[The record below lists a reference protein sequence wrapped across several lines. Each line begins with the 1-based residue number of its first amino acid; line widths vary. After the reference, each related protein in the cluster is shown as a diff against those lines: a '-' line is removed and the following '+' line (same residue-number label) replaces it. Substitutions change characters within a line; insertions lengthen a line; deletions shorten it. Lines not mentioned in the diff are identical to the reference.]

1 MDVEQQLEQPI
12 IRAVTYT
19 TDEAKVT
26 VRHVPDRPGVAASVF
41 GALAAAHVNVDT
53 IIQNTGEDGHS
64 DISCTIPAEDVP
76 NAGKALRRVVD
87 ELGAL
92 AYDSDDS
99 IAKVSIVGAGMRTH
113 PGVAATMFKSL
124 ADLGINLDMI
134 STSPI
139 KISCVIDK
147 ARVDE
152 AVRELHTVFGLDDDS
167 VYPETADREKRS

>member
-1 MDVEQQLEQPI
+1 
-12 IRAVTYT
+12 
-19 TDEAKVT
+19 
-26 VRHVPDRPGVAASVF
+26 
-41 GALAAAHVNVDT
+41 
-53 IIQNTGEDGHS
+53 
-64 DISCTIPAEDVP
+64 
-76 NAGKALRRVVD
+76 
-87 ELGAL
+87 
-92 AYDSDDS
+92 
-99 IAKVSIVGAGMRTH
+99 MRTH